1 MTYQWVKA
9 LHVIFMV
16 AWFAG
21 LFYLPRLYV
30 YHTMHRDKPELCA
43 AFQVME
49 RKLIRIIM
57 DPAMLLTAIFGIW
70 MIVLNPT
77 MLKQG
82 WLHAKLTAVLVLI
95 GYHIFLGLR
104 RKKLANGEFTIQE
117 KTWRMLNEIPTLLLF
132 FVVILVIVKP
142 F

>member
-1 MTYQWVKA
+1 
-9 LHVIFMV
+9 
-16 AWFAG
+16 
-21 LFYLPRLYV
+21 
-30 YHTMHRDKPELCA
+30 
-43 AFQVME
+43 
-49 RKLIRIIM
+49 
-57 DPAMLLTAIFGIW
+57 MLLTAIFGIW

-117 KTWRMLNEIPTLLLF
+117 KTWRMLNERELASTEENIAAELLKARAHAQESGKPVEVVVTDGARVVVLDHLVVVLLRVQIHLF
-132 FVVILVIVKP
+132 RVLFVLETQLV
-142 F
+142 